1 MRKKFIILFGIFII
15 SYFSVCLANDSKQ
28 NVYYKININ
37 EEINGT
43 TWLFLKNGLEEA
55 DQLQAKGVFIHLN
68 TYGGLVI
75 FADSIR
81 TKILNNETP
90 VYVFID
96 NNAAS
101 AGALIAIACD
111 SIYMRSG
118 ANIGAATVVN
128 DSGEKMPDKYQS
140 YMRATIRSTAEAH
153 GKVAVING
161 TDTTYRWRRDPRIAE
176 AMVDERVVIPGI
188 SDSMQI
194 LTFTAQEAVKH
205 GYCEGIYENLDE
217 IITQSL
223 QDSNYK
229 IVEYKPSLFD
239 RIKGFLI
246 NPVVHGI
253 LIMVIVGGIYFEMQ
267 TPGIGFP
274 LLAAG
279 VAVLLYFAPLYID
292 GLAETW
298 EILLFIIGI
307 ILLLVEIFILP
318 GFGIFGIL
326 GIIFALTGLT
336 FSMVEND
343 WFNFERVPA
352 KSLSMA
358 IFTVFGGLTG
368 AVLLSVYIASRIG
381 HQGAFKKMALETTQ
395 DLDKGYIGVDT
406 AQRNLIGK
414 EGIAKTVLRPSGKV
428 LIDDEIYDAVA
439 ENGYIADGA
448 KIQVKSYAA
457 GQVYVRVIK

>member
-1 MRKKFIILFGIFII
+1 MKKIFLFTVYFIII
-15 SYFSVCLANDSKQ
+15 SWLSVCFSNTNNINLF
-28 NVYYKININ
+28 YKIDIKDD
-37 EEINGT
+37 INGT
-43 TWLFLKNGLEEA
+43 SWLFLKNGLLEA
-55 DQLQAKGVFIHLN
+55 DQLHAKGIFIHMN

-81 TKILNNETP
+81 TRILNSETP

-111 SIYMRSG
+111 SIYMRPG

-161 TDTTYRWRRDPRIAE
+161 TDTVYRWRRDPRIAE
-176 AMVDERVVIPGI
+176 AMVDEHVVVPGI
-188 SDSMQI
+188 SDSAQI
-194 LTFTAQEAVKH
+194 LTFTAQEAVEH
-205 GYCEGIYENLDE
+205 GYCEGIYENIDE

-223 QDSNYK
+223 HESNYE

-246 NPVVHGI
+246 NPVVHGV
-253 LIMVIVGGIYFEMQ
+253 LIMIIIGGIYFEMQ

-279 VAVLLYFAPLYID
+279 IAVLLYFAPLYID

-298 EILLFIIGI
+298 EILLFITGI

-318 GFGIFGIL
+318 GFGIFGVL
-326 GIIFALTGLT
+326 GILFAITGLV
-336 FSMVEND
+336 FSLVGND
-343 WFNFERVPA
+343 WFNFDGVPVE
-352 KSLSMA
+352 SLA
-358 IFTVFGGLTG
+358 VAVFTVFGGFLG
-368 AVLLSVYIASRIG
+368 AILLSIYIASRIG
-381 HQGAFKKMALETTQ
+381 HRGVFRKMALEATQ
-395 DLDKGYIGVDT
+395 DIDKGYIGVDT

-414 EGIAKTVLRPSGKV
+414 EGVAKTVLRPSGKV
-428 LIDDEIYDAVA
+428 LVENEIYDAVA
-439 ENGYIADGA
+439 ENGFIDDGER
-448 KIQVKSYAA
+448 IQVKSYAA
-457 GQVYVRVIK
+457 GQLYVKVIN